1 MIGGQNYD
9 TGYKRVMFENYNK
22 TLGAHKTYTNQG
34 YTLKVAAG
42 GGGALP
48 NQRAGGSASLIEVQN
63 INTNMNGITTI
74 EKHTRPLLELE
85 FEATTASKSYRVYV
99 QNIGAIAAG
108 QLTLKC
114 GYVSSYDDTSEYTWT
129 EADGT
134 YSNTPMPARADA
146 DDWGEYIECA
156 GIAPA
161 VASKVRLR
169 LFSNYYHA
177 TDEFFIDPLVYV
189 Y

>member
-1 MIGGQNYD
+1 LVEVNLTNSAYD
-9 TGYKRVMFENYNK
+9 GLRDIEKR
-22 TLGAHKTYTNQG
+22 
-34 YTLKVAAG
+34 
-42 GGGALP
+42 ALP
-48 NQRAGGSASLIEVQN
+48 IIMA
-63 INTNMNGITTI
+63 
-74 EKHTRPLLELE
+74 E
-85 FEATTASKSYRVYV
+85 FEATTASKSYRVYI
-99 QNIGAIAAG
+99 QNIAQIAAG

-114 GYVSSYDDTSEYTWT
+114 SYVSSYDDTSEYTWT